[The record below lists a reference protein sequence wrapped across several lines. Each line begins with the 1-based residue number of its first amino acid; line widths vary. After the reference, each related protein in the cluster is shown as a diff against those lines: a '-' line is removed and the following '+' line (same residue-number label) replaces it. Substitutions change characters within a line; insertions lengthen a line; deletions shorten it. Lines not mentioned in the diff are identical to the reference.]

1 LANDAQEGSMR
12 VLDTVKAVAA
22 SLAAGIA
29 QRRRRSDAVCGEC
42 ERWKRCGLPPSRN
55 CIVMAAQLA
64 RDGGRPAKRPILTQ

>member
-1 LANDAQEGSMR
+1 MR
-12 VLDTVKAVAA
+12 ALDTVKTVVA

-29 QRRRRSDAVCGEC
+29 QGRGRPDAVCGEC

-64 RDGGRPAKRPILTQ
+64 RDGGRPVKRPILTQ